1 MATTTV
7 FLHEKKRSAPQ
18 GLVLGTNMAANGGH
32 DVIWSTLYLQLV
44 SANGGSNSSPRTEN
58 VITKKENKQ

>member
-1 MATTTV
+1 MTTK
-7 FLHEKKRSAPQ
+7 FLHDER
-18 GLVLGTNMAANGGH
+18 GTNMVTKGGR
-32 DVIWSTLYLQLV
+32 DVIWNTLYLQLV